1 MILAQE
7 ICAIIL
13 IFCMVLAK
21 IRYSAFLVPMHLG
34 RFLNFKDLTQISQKS
49 IIVGHGFSWAI

>member
-7 ICAIIL
+7 ISAIIL

-21 IRYSAFLVPMHLG
+21 IRYSGFLSINMLSDRLHCQSVMSLV
-34 RFLNFKDLTQISQKS
+34 RLLNFKHLT
-49 IIVGHGFSWAI
+49 